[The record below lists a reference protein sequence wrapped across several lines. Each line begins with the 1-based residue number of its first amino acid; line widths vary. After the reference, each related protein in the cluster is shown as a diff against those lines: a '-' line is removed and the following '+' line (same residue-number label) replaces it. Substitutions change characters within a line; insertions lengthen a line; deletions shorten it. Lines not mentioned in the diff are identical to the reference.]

1 MDDKIDRLIDGIL
14 DAEGWPKFTN
24 DPNDRGGPTKGGI
37 TQQTLSA
44 WRGKP
49 VSAAD
54 VGALTGPEV
63 RAIYREEF
71 VVGPGFDKIDDPD
84 LRFYVVDAAV
94 LHGQAWAARRLQEV
108 AGVAADGAVGPVT
121 LAAVNADDSGA
132 KLNLLFAA
140 RRVRKVVDIAVKD
153 PPQVKWL
160 RGWINRSLKAVEHE
174 AEFMF

>member
-14 DAEGWPKFTN
+14 DAEGWPKFIN

-37 TQQTLSA
+37 TLKTLGA

-54 VGALTGPEV
+54 VEALTGPEV
-63 RAIYREEF
+63 RAIYRQEY
-71 VVGPGFDKIDDPD
+71 VVGPGLDGIVDAA
-84 LRFYVVDAAV
+84 LRFFVVDAAV
-94 LHGQAWAARRLQEV
+94 LHGQGWAARRLQEV
-108 AGVAADGAVGPVT
+108 AGVAADGVVGPVT
-121 LAAVNADDSGA
+121 LAAVNAEDIGA

-140 RRVRKVVDIAVKD
+140 RRVRKVADIAVKD
-153 PPQVKWL
+153 PSQLKWL

>member
-37 TQQTLSA
+37 TLETLGA

-49 VSAAD
+49 VTAAD
-54 VGALTGPEV
+54 VEALTGPEV
-63 RAIYREEF
+63 RAIYRQEF
-71 VVGPGFDKIDDPD
+71 VVGPGFDKIGDADV
-84 LRFYVVDAAV
+84 RFYVVDAGV
-94 LHGQAWAARRLQEV
+94 LHGPGWAARRLQEV
-108 AGVAADGAVGPVT
+108 AGVAPDGVVGPVT
-121 LAAVNADDSGA
+121 LAAVNADDLGA

-140 RRVRKVVDIAVKD
+140 RRVRKVVDIAVRD
-153 PPQVKWL
+153 PSQLKWL

-174 AEFMF
+174 AEYMF